1 MASKAQ
7 NKNGLLNPS
16 TRKVQTDV
24 RTRAVSLVVAVLVSA
39 GLLYWQ
45 VQNIT
50 LIVAF
55 LALVLS
61 LTGVAFFL
69 LPQDSAADQ
78 DHADPEDWAVTRMV
92 ADQSAIGLA
101 ITGGWG
107 SPSKSWWWWSA
118 CPRSWSSGR
127 SESPSMCY

>member
-7 NKNGLLNPS
+7 NKVGLLNPS

-24 RTRAVSLVVAVLVSA
+24 RTRAMLLAVAVIASA

-55 LALVLS
+55 LALVVS

-69 LPQDSAADQ
+69 RPQNADTDK
-78 DHADPEDWAVTRMV
+78 DHADPEDWAVTL
-92 ADQSAIGLA
+92 SLIH
-101 ITGGWG
+101 I
-107 SPSKSWWWWSA
+107 
-118 CPRSWSSGR
+118 
-127 SESPSMCY
+127 